1 MNQLRTA
8 GWQVRPLPAAILLIA
23 LFCMGCCSAVA
34 SSSSQ
39 PARLLKDIAY
49 GPDERQRM
57 DIYLPRQ
64 PAGAPVIFM
73 VHGGAWRLG
82 DKAAQSVVDNKVG
95 RWVSKGL
102 IFISANYRMLPHTG
116 PVEQAQDVA
125 RALAMAQSQAA
136 TWGGD
141 PVKFILMGHSAGA
154 HLVALLAASPQRF
167 LALGVRPWLGSVMLD
182 SAALDV
188 VTLMGPPHARLY
200 DQAFGR
206 DPTYWRAAS
215 PWHALSSEA
224 TTMLVVC
231 SSRRDDS
238 CSQAE
243 SFVARAVS
251 LGAKATVLAQDLS
264 HRDINMRLG
273 LEGAYTETVEA
284 FMAGLDKTIA
294 RMLAVSSE

>member
-1 MNQLRTA
+1 MVKRMNLSRTA
-8 GWQVRPLPAAILLIA
+8 GWQVQPLPTAILLFA

-39 PARLLKDIAY
+39 PASLLEDIAY
-49 GPDERQRM
+49 GPDESQRM

-64 PAGAPVIFM
+64 PVGAPVIFM

-82 DKAAQSVVDNKVG
+82 DKAAQAVVDNKVA
-95 RWVSKGL
+95 RWVSRGL

-125 RALAMAQSQAA
+125 RALATAQSQAA
-136 TWGGD
+136 SWGGD
-141 PVKFILMGHSAGA
+141 PAKFILMGHSAGA

-167 LALGVRPWLGSVMLD
+167 FALGVRPWLGTVLLD

-188 VTLMGPPHARLY
+188 VTLMGQPHARLY

-206 DPTYWRAAS
+206 DPAYWRAAS
-215 PWHALSSEA
+215 PWHALSSDA
-224 TTMLVVC
+224 TAMLVVC

-238 CSQAE
+238 CPQAE
-243 SFVARAVS
+243 SFVARAIS
-251 LGAKATVLAQDLS
+251 LGVKATALAQDLS

-273 LEGAYTETVEA
+273 LEGAYTERVEA
-284 FMAGLDKTIA
+284 FMWRLIK
-294 RMLAVSSE
+294 R